1 MTREEFLSDYIGAFN
16 RGELDTFTRFYA
28 EDVVLDL
35 GGRRQLIGR
44 QAIRDFYSG
53 VFEKIRETL
62 TVEQLVMDEHG
73 LACIVATEFHALEDW
88 PDFIAGPIRQ
98 GESIFIESFIFYTI
112 GDDGKFTRI
121 RTTRS
126 KG

>member
-1 MTREEFLSDYIGAFN
+1 MTRDEFLSNYIGAFN

-35 GGRRQLIGR
+35 GGRRQLVGR

-62 TVEQLVMDEHG
+62 TVEQLVIDEQG

-88 PDFIAGPIRQ
+88 PDFIAGPIRK

>member
-1 MTREEFLSDYIGAFN
+1 MTRDDFLNDYIGAFN

-35 GGRRQLIGR
+35 GGRRQLAGR

-62 TVEQLVMDEHG
+62 SVEQLVMDERG
-73 LACIVATEFHALEDW
+73 VACIIATEFHALEDW
-88 PDFIAGPIRQ
+88 PDFIAGPIRK

>member
-28 EDVVLDL
+28 DDVVLDL
-35 GGRRQLIGR
+35 GGRRQLVGR

-62 TVEQLVMDEHG
+62 TVEQLVMDEKG
-73 LACIVATEFHALEDW
+73 LACIIATEFHALEDW
-88 PDFIAGPIRQ
+88 LDFIAGPIRK

>member
-1 MTREEFLSDYIGAFN
+1 MTKDEFLNDYIGAFN
-16 RGELDTFTRFYA
+16 RGEFDSFTRFY
-28 EDVVLDL
+28 DKNVVLDL
-35 GGRRQLIGR
+35 GGKQTLEGR
-44 QAIRDFYSG
+44 KAIREFYTE

-62 TVEQLVMDEHG
+62 TVEQLVLDDEG
-73 LACIVATEFHALEDW
+73 LACIISTEFHALEDW
-88 PDFIAGPIRQ
+88 LDFIGGPIRK

-112 GDDGKFTRI
+112 GPDGTFTRI

>member
-1 MTREEFLSDYIGAFN
+1 MTKKEFLSDYIGAFN
-16 RGELDTFTRFYA
+16 RGDFDRFTSFYH
-28 EDVVLDL
+28 EEVEFDL
-35 GGRRQLIGR
+35 GGKHFIKGR
-44 QAIRDFYSG
+44 QAIRDFYTG
-53 VFEKIRETL
+53 VFAKVDETL
-62 TVEQLVMDEHG
+62 EVKQLVLDNEG
-73 LACIVATEFHALEDW
+73 AACIIATEFKALEDW
-88 PDFIAGPIRQ
+88 PDFVAGPIRK

>member
-1 MTREEFLSDYIGAFN
+1 MTKDEFLSDYIGAFN
-16 RGELDTFTRFYA
+16 RGELDGFTRFYA

-35 GGRRQLIGR
+35 GGRRQLVGR
-44 QAIRDFYSG
+44 QAIRDFYSS
-53 VFEKIRETL
+53 VFERIRETL
-62 TVEQLVMDEHG
+62 SVEQLVLDEQG
-73 LACIVATEFHALEDW
+73 LACIIATEFHALEDW
-88 PDFIAGPIRQ
+88 PDFIAGPIRK

-112 GDDGKFTRI
+112 DDGKFTRI

>member
-1 MTREEFLSDYIGAFN
+1 MTRDEFLSDYIGAFN
-16 RGELDTFTRFYA
+16 RGELDRFTRFYA

-35 GGRRQLIGR
+35 GGRRQLVGR

-53 VFEKIRETL
+53 VFENIRETL
-62 TVEQLVMDEHG
+62 SVEQLVMDEQG
-73 LACIVATEFHALEDW
+73 LACIIATEFHAFEDW
-88 PDFIAGPIRQ
+88 PDFIAGPIRK

>member
-1 MTREEFLSDYIGAFN
+1 MTRDEFLSDYIGAFN
-16 RGELDTFTRFYA
+16 SGELDTFTRFYA

-35 GGRRQLIGR
+35 GGRRQLVGR

-62 TVEQLVMDEHG
+62 SVEQLVLDEQG

-88 PDFIAGPIRQ
+88 PDFIAGPIRK

>member
-1 MTREEFLSDYIGAFN
+1 MTRDEFLNNYIGAFN

-35 GGRRQLIGR
+35 GGRRQLVGR

-62 TVEQLVMDEHG
+62 SVEQLVLDEQG

-88 PDFIAGPIRQ
+88 PDFIAGPIRK

>member
-1 MTREEFLSDYIGAFN
+1 MTRDEFLSDYIGAFN

-35 GGRRQLIGR
+35 GGRRQLVGR

-62 TVEQLVMDEHG
+62 SVEQLVLDEQG

-88 PDFIAGPIRQ
+88 PDFIAGPIRK